1 MKGDETELIIAAIE
15 QIFEG
20 RTSHHEFDETGLDT
34 KAWQRLTE
42 AGFSLVSVPKE
53 AGGSGGTMQQ
63 AAAILR
69 AVSRIGLAV
78 PLAESTWLAAWAL
91 AAAGREVPTG
101 PLTATLID
109 DADAELVC
117 TAGRWRLTGVL
128 PRVPWAGQAEWIV
141 GVLAR
146 ERPAR
151 IVLLEP
157 KSVDLRTG
165 HNLAGEPRT
174 DVVCND
180 LAIDDAAIGHADG
193 VTPGAFRARAA
204 LSRVVAMSG
213 AAEQA
218 LSLAVTQAQQ
228 REQFGR
234 PLARFQAVQ
243 QLLARMAAETAVL
256 VLAGQAAAS
265 LFDDGRPDEAELA
278 VAAAKAVASEA
289 AGNVAAW
296 GHQVLGAMGF
306 TMEHSLQRS
315 TRRLWA
321 WRDES
326 GNERAHARRLADRAL
341 DGDPWSVVRHGAH
354 R

>member
-1 MKGDETELIIAAIE
+1 MNGEETELIVAAIE
-15 QIFEG
+15 QIFAG
-20 RTSHHEFDETGLDT
+20 RTGGHEFDGAALDG

-42 AGFSLVSVPKE
+42 AGFSLVSVPKQ

-69 AVSRIGLAV
+69 AVSRIALSV

-91 AAAGREVPTG
+91 AAAGVPVAGG
-101 PLTATLID
+101 PATATLVD
-109 DADAELVC
+109 DTDAELLG
-117 TAGRWRLTGVL
+117 TAGRWRLNGVL
-128 PRVPWAGQAEWIV
+128 PRVPWAADLDLIV
-141 GVLAR
+141 AVLAA

-151 IVLLEP
+151 IVLLNP

-165 HNLAGEPRT
+165 YNLAGEPRV
-174 DVVCND
+174 DVVCRD
-180 LAIDDAAIGHADG
+180 VLIDDACVAVADE
-193 VTPGAFRARAA
+193 VTAGAFRARAA

-234 PLARFQAVQ
+234 PIARFQAVQ

-256 VLAGQAAAS
+256 IVSGQAAAEVLDAGS
-265 LFDDGRPDEAELA
+265 AEDAELA

-289 AGNVAAW
+289 AGRIAAW
-296 GHQVLGAMGF
+296 GHQLVGAMGF
-306 TMEHSLQRS
+306 TMEHPLQRS

-321 WRDES
+321 WRDEY
-326 GNERAHARRLADRAL
+326 GNERAHARSLADQAL
-341 DGDPWSVVRHGAH
+341 AGDPWSVIRHGAH

>member
-1 MKGDETELIIAAIE
+1 MRGDETELIIAAIE
-15 QIFEG
+15 QIFDG
-20 RTSHHEFDETGLDT
+20 KTGHHEFDEASLDA
-34 KAWQRLTE
+34 KAWQRLAE

-91 AAAGREVPTG
+91 AAAGRQVPSG
-101 PLTATLID
+101 PLTAALID

-117 TAGRWRLTGVL
+117 TGGRWRLSGVL
-128 PRVPWAGQAEWIV
+128 SRVPWAGEVESIV

-151 IVLLEP
+151 IVLLDP
-157 KSVDLRTG
+157 KSVDLRVG
-165 HNLAGEPRT
+165 HNLAGEPRS
-174 DVVCND
+174 DVVCHD
-180 LAIDDAAIGHADG
+180 VTIDDAAVEYADG
-193 VTPGAFRARAA
+193 ITAGGFRARAA

-218 LSLAVTQAQQ
+218 LALAVTQAQQ

-234 PLARFQAVQ
+234 PIARFQAVQ
-243 QLLARMAAETAVL
+243 QLLAQMAAETAIL
-256 VLAGQAAAS
+256 VLAGQAAAQ
-265 LFDDGRPDEAELA
+265 LLDDGRHADAELA
-278 VAAAKAVASEA
+278 AAAAKAVASEA
-289 AGNVAAW
+289 AGKIAGW
-296 GHQVLGAMGF
+296 GHQIAGAMGF

-321 WRDES
+321 WRDEF
-326 GNERAHARRLADRAL
+326 GNEQVHARRLADRAL
-341 DGDPWSVVRHGAH
+341 DDDPWSVIRHGAH